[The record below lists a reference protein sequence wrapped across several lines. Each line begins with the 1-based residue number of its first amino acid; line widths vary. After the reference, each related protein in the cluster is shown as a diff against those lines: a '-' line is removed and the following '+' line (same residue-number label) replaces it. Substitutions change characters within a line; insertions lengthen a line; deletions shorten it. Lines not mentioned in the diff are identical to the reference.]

1 MAPSELNKLLVR
13 ANTVEAN
20 SPRIAALHLNGNR
33 AIGFDEQQ
41 ERDLVQW
48 FAKLNL
54 LLPALS
60 ATARV
65 EPVDGDGFCVVYSML
80 ASQGCDI
87 DEETIEDCLGRAQH
101 NCQQFLAKSGMDV
114 VSFYS

>member
-1 MAPSELNKLLVR
+1 MQVRFMSSTTRLKPACANGWQLHPKVLPSER
-13 ANTVEAN
+13 APLWPL
-20 SPRIAALHLNGNR
+20 SPVCVFL
-33 AIGFDEQQ
+33 
-41 ERDLVQW
+41 QW